1 MKKLYSRK
9 ILQNIKKWLLEK
21 EIVILNGPRQVGKT
35 SLLKLLKKE
44 LVRQG
49 VTEKNIFYLN
59 LEEFNILSDLNE
71 DPKNLLKY
79 IVDKGNKNYFLI
91 DEIQYL
97 DNPSNFLKQLYDE
110 YSEKI
115 KIIVTG
121 SSSLELKAVL
131 QDSLAG
137 RKVSFLVKPLD
148 FKEYLQFKEFDS
160 LKYLDKKDI
169 PAQIKDNFD
178 KQLEEYL
185 IYGGMPA
192 VVLQSDYQKK
202 QKMLNEYINTYIN
215 KDIRSIGKINSI
227 SSFNAVVRILAS
239 QIGNLL
245 NISDLSNNADIS
257 RRKVERYID
266 LLEYTFV
273 LNKVIPFYKNTRK
286 QIVKMPKVYFF
297 DVGIRNAILGNFLS
311 MENRQDRGEIFENF
325 VFLELKGISDNNKIF
340 FYRTV
345 SGSEIDFVLE
355 IGGLTQLVEVKYKR
369 VKKQIDTRVLR
380 GFNKN
385 NKVENMFIVSLDSIK
400 PNELVKYIDYR
411 SIRVISSLTN
421 SLKN

>member
-325 VFLELKGISDNNKIF
+325 VFLELKGISDDNKIF

>member
-9 ILQNIKKWLLEK
+9 ILQNVKKWLLEK

-44 LVRQG
+44 LIRQG
-49 VTEKNIFYLN
+49 IAEENIFYLN
-59 LEEFNILSDLNE
+59 LEELNILSDLNE

-79 IVDKGNKNYFLI
+79 IVDKGSKNYFFI

-115 KIIVTG
+115 KIIATG

-160 LKYLDKKDI
+160 LRYLDKKDI

-297 DVGIRNAILGNFLS
+297 DVGIRNAILGNFLP
-311 MENRQDRGEIFENF
+311 MESRQDRGEIFENF

-380 GFNKN
+380 GFNEN
-385 NKVENMFIVSLDSIK
+385 NKVENMFVVSLDSIK
-400 PNELVKYIDYR
+400 PNESVKYIDYR